1 MPSVNMSNRQ
11 VCDVDIRLLGTMT
24 PFLYFDTANATT
36 VGLSSENV
44 YAQKKGVRAIT
55 FYDAIE
61 GQLTLEAQ
69 ITPFKLFSLFTD
81 GVVYN
86 EATFAVRSKVLCTD
100 AGRLSIVSAEVI
112 VDENGESITDEDGYT
127 IIDENRTYPMTS
139 GTIFVYAEGND
150 GENYI
155 DGIFD
160 VGIFTATNPTDIV
173 VGATYDVCYLVS
185 KTDVVRRVSFNN
197 NVITPD
203 YFITMSTLDKNEE
216 GDLVPFV
223 ITAYKAHIQRTFDLS
238 FSSEGEPQ
246 SLSVT
251 FELLHGTK
259 DFDGKVI
266 DIVEDS
272 SELE

>member
-11 VCDVDIRLLGTMT
+11 VCDVDIRLLSTMT

-44 YAQKKGVRAIT
+44 YAQKKGVRAIA

-86 EATFAVRSKVLCTD
+86 EATFAVKSKVLCTD
-100 AGRLSIVSAEVI
+100 AGRLSIVSAEAI

-139 GTIFVYAEGND
+139 GTIFVYAEGNE